1 MSLIFL
7 CPSDG
12 GGLTVVVS
20 LSGVDGVV
28 GVTRVLEFHE
38 GERRPALILQ
48 IDEGDFAIF
57 VEEIFDVL
65 GPNVGRQ
72 VAHVDAAVAASA
84 RHDMGERPERPE
96 RVIWG
101 GREDGDQTHTRA
113 ARESPIQ
120 HAILDSS
127 SSSS

>member
-1 MSLIFL
+1 MSL
-7 CPSDG
+7 
-12 GGLTVVVS
+12 TVIVA

-28 GVTRVLEFHE
+28 GVARIFEFDE
-38 GERRPALILQ
+38 GERRSALIFQ
-48 IDEGDFAIF
+48 VDEGDFAVF

-65 GPNVGRQ
+65 GANVGWQ
-72 VAHVDAAVAASA
+72 ISHVDAAVAASA

-101 GREDGDQTHTRA
+101 GREDGDQTHIRA

-120 HAILDSS
+120 HAILASS
-127 SSSS
+127 